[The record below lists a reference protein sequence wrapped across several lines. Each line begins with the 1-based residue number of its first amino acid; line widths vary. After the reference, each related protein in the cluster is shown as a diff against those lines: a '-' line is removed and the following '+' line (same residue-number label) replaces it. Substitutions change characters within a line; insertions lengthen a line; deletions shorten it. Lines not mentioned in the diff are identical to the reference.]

1 MKQSKLENLRK
12 NFQTKL
18 RYGRN
23 EARNYLVLTK
33 PKLLIWV
40 EWIVG
45 YQKFAVDLDLNHL
58 LTASMI

>member
-1 MKQSKLENLRK
+1 MKQSKLENLHK
-12 NFQTKL
+12 IFQTKL

-45 YQKFAVDLDLNHL
+45 YQIFAVDLDSNHL
-58 LTASMI
+58 LTACMI